1 MSVFAKPMPI
11 ILGALMGLMMM
22 WMLHVA
28 LTGES
33 GVTGWAL
40 IAFGA
45 AHVAIAFIIIFA
57 VIIAARISPRSH
69 AWINRLH
76 RPSLRHVSAMLGSA
90 VFVAGALHLGV
101 HGMGGV

>member
-11 ILGALMGLMMM
+11 IMGALMGLMMM
-22 WMLHVA
+22 WMLQGA

-40 IAFGA
+40 IAFAA
-45 AHVAIAFIIIFA
+45 AHVAIIVVVLFA
-57 VIIAARISPRSH
+57 VIFAARLSPRSH

-76 RPSLRHVSAMLGSA
+76 RTPLHHVSALLGSA

-101 HGMGGV
+101 HGLGSV